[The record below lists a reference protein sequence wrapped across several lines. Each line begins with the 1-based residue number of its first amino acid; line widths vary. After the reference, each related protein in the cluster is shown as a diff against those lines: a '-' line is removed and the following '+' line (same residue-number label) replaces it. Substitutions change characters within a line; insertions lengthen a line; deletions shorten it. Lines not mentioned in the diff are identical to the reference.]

1 MKRLKRVTKRE
12 RKAMAKFLKEMADK
26 QTIEVTEAEIK
37 PKKVRKSVFLPL
49 SVYLAKQAEKK
60 HAKKHER
67 DEKRAFRADKIA
79 FRDAT
84 RKSIKEAKKL
94 AREAKEAKRAARK
107 SKIMSLVDQL
117 GK

>member
-12 RKAMAKFLKEMADK
+12 RKAMAKFLKEMAEK
-26 QTIEVTEAEIK
+26 QPIEVTEAEVK

-60 HAKKHER
+60 HAKKHKR
-67 DEKRAFRADKIA
+67 DEGRAFRADKIA

-84 RKSIKEAKKL
+84 RKAVKEAKRL
-94 AREAKEAKRAARK
+94 VREAKEAKRARRAAALK
-107 SKIMSLVDQL
+107 ETAQ
-117 GK
+117 